1 MSALR
6 DEAVKAVSQAISGT
20 DSNLL
25 NAIDSAYDKWQ
36 LELDDAKSTAR
47 KLLADVLDE
56 RETLRKSL
64 ASAADLWQILQPSSV
79 LADEFSNDDVSNELN
94 LINNDAFPATTAQL
108 SAAHALHN
116 VTQTLFWA
124 EFIMEAPQA
133 LQRATTDLE
142 KIHADGLDKV
152 VKGSPALL
160 VDAHANLTAAERLRD
175 LILLESPIAQDK
187 SNPAQWFSQAVET
200 RDLLENIVL
209 RGIFGNV
216 VQLSQTNPCIL
227 VAGARVVESEE
238 AEDHWWKTHI
248 QRHGL
253 TERGAAVR
261 SFGAHD
267 YKKRAL
273 NAIVEALQA
282 QFWQREREFRL
293 FRDDLTRKGT
303 ENKSLSKHQ
312 IHVSSILEW
321 IQKRRSETEIIRRFV
336 TPCLPPS
343 FDVVAVYEGELHRQ
357 FMRLISQ
364 MLHLNKPD
372 GSMYLSESDLI
383 QVTSWYS
390 KYRAEVGEQGENIDC
405 YLGDKDRKRLI
416 SALRQHCAQRIL
428 SNISSILSEGDENI
442 EFAPKHRSPFR
453 QKRMKISKSI
463 LTRDDLSELIMNS
476 VGEQVKRILDLKMRD
491 LDQAIAQVV
500 AEILLN
506 FQTEVR
512 QVIANDKIDTPRE
525 ERGVYLCA
533 TANHMAKCL
542 EFSEELR
549 DSFIPLGLDHHRPEI
564 EERMESVIEGFR
576 STASVALHVLIDGI
590 RPTLEAHATRLF
602 APSTGT
608 EVMLDILAVLD
619 DFFSNYEK
627 ALLDYHFEYL
637 AIETLKRVVV
647 WYIVPFL
654 RLTHPR
660 LDESGARRFT
670 SLPAFDDQSE
680 DLTGKLSHTLSTQR
694 AESTAKALKSAA
706 GLASMTGGAV
716 LAHLEKDI
724 ENIAIFMAGKV
735 PLHQKKQ
742 LKPTLEPLY
751 AIRAL
756 YACKSTVI
764 AMSEALRDAKV
775 AVDRALR
782 PLWTIEYGAQGQF
795 SLRMAEKIWE
805 ARQDISSSSI
815 SEAVNRTR
823 ISLDRTEP
831 PPTPSRM
838 SSVDDGRVW
847 SSRYSDA
854 NGSFSERFVDRSGN
868 YNDQNLSSSSLIW
881 TPRSMDLYT
890 GLKGRRQN
898 RKKNR

>member
-1 MSALR
+1 MSGLR
-6 DEAVKAVSQAISGT
+6 EEAVKAVSQAISET

-25 NAIDSAYDKWQ
+25 TAIDSAYDRWQ

-47 KLLADVLDE
+47 KLLADVLEE
-56 RETLRKSL
+56 RETLRNSL
-64 ASAADLWQILQPSSV
+64 ASAADLWRILQPSSI
-79 LADEFSNDDVSNELN
+79 LADEFSNDDVASELN
-94 LINNDAFPATTAQL
+94 LINNDAFPASSAQL
-108 SAAHALHN
+108 SAASALQN

-133 LQRATTDLE
+133 LQRATTYLE
-142 KIHADGLDKV
+142 KVHSDGLDKV

-175 LILLESPIAQDK
+175 LILLESPISPDK

-238 AEDHWWKTHI
+238 AEDDWWKTHI
-248 QRHGL
+248 QRNGL
-253 TERGAAVR
+253 EDRRAAVR

-282 QFWQREREFRL
+282 QFWQRERELRL
-293 FRDDLTRKGT
+293 FRDELTRKGSET
-303 ENKSLSKHQ
+303 KAVPKYH
-312 IHVSSILEW
+312 IHVSSILDW
-321 IQKRRSETEIIRRFV
+321 IQQRRSETEIIRRFV

-343 FDVVAVYEGELHRQ
+343 FEVTAVYERELHRQ

-364 MLHLNKPD
+364 LLHLNKPD

-405 YLGDKDRKRLI
+405 FLSEKDRKRLI
-416 SALRQHCAQRIL
+416 SALRQHCAQRIT
-428 SNISSILSEGDENI
+428 SNVSSILSEGDQDTEH
-442 EFAPKHRSPFR
+442 APKHRSLFR
-453 QKRMKISKSI
+453 QKKMKISKSI
-463 LTRDDLSELIMNS
+463 LSRDDLSEVIMNS

-500 AEILLN
+500 AEILLD

-512 QVIANDKIDTPRE
+512 QVIANDKIDTPTE
-525 ERGVYLCA
+525 ERGIYLCA

-576 STASVALHVLIDGI
+576 STASMALHVLIDGI
-590 RPTLEAHATRLF
+590 KPTLEAHATRLF

-608 EVMLDILAVLD
+608 EVILDILAVLD
-619 DFFSNYEK
+619 DFFSYYEK

-647 WYIVPFL
+647 WYLVPFL

-670 SLPAFDDQSE
+670 SLPSFDDQSE
-680 DLTGKLSHTLSTQR
+680 DFTGNMLRTVITR
-694 AESTAKALKSAA
+694 RVESTATALTSAA

-724 ENIAIFMAGKV
+724 ENIAAFMAGKV

-756 YACKSTVI
+756 YACKTTVS
-764 AMSEALRDAKV
+764 AMAEALREAKV

-782 PLWTIEYGAQGQF
+782 PLWTMEYGAQGQF

-805 ARQDISSSSI
+805 ARQDISSSSVA
-815 SEAVNRTR
+815 EAVNITR
-823 ISLDRTEP
+823 ISLDRIEP

-854 NGSFSERFVDRSGN
+854 NGSFSERFMERSGN
-868 YNDQNLSSSSLIW
+868 YNEQNLSSSSLIW
-881 TPRSMDLYT
+881 TPRSMDLHA
-890 GLKGRRQN
+890 GFNRGKKDRR
-898 RKKNR
+898 KNT